1 MPQRYKLLFKI
12 MEDHKNC
19 SRLGRKPMPIEIKQK
34 LAAVQKEYNEFKV
47 AEKTLMDLERSKFH
61 NTQIRAMD
69 AIMYLPDYLL
79 QEAMSD
85 SGQQAS
91 EDNYEF
97 APAVVYIEQIM
108 TMFPPEQTARLRL
121 IPAFEESLMRTAD
134 NEKANK

>member
-1 MPQRYKLLFKI
+1 
-12 MEDHKNC
+12 
-19 SRLGRKPMPIEIKQK
+19 
-34 LAAVQKEYNEFKV
+34 
-47 AEKTLMDLERSKFH
+47 
-61 NTQIRAMD
+61 MD